1 METEYA
7 GLRIHSLQV
16 TSCNCSRQLRPQEL
30 MFTWHANSQ
39 LKRAIV
45 LLKLAGAAGNL
56 QETPG
61 IGKPKGA
68 QTHHTQCGCRRHPE
82 LSIHIS
88 AGAGPQQFGS
98 PKLPAPHT
106 LARRQNKHC
115 STELGHETAGRCP
128 AASSQAAHPGVSERY
143 AQGPG
148 TRSPNAQSP
157 PYAPP
162 PNPRNSPPP
171 CAKQAS
177 EPSLVSS
184 SSLGT
189 SNRSNLTPT

>member
-7 GLRIHSLQV
+7 GLRIQSLQV
-16 TSCNCSRQLRPQEL
+16 TSCNCSTRTR
-30 MFTWHANSQ
+30 
-39 LKRAIV
+39 
-45 LLKLAGAAGNL
+45 LAEARWGCRKSPRNTRN
-56 QETPG
+56 QT
-61 IGKPKGA
+61 KTSGA
-68 QTHHTQCGCRRHPE
+68 QTHHTQCGCKRHPE

-162 PNPRNSPPP
+162 PSPRNSPPP

-177 EPSLVSS
+177 EPSPVSS

-189 SNRSNLTPT
+189 SNRSSLTPT